1 MPAAPDAH
9 DVDLL
14 LRLLELIL
22 SEPVAKARNFFRT
35 IPDGLTFPEI
45 LAKYPR
51 GTDEFRYFDT
61 MMTFWET
68 VGSLLKHGLLN
79 EELAFD
85 TFLDGA
91 PWPKVEAAAVAL
103 RKDRGPLELEN
114 FEYAYRRA
122 QEWIAAKESASTSTG
137 P

>member
-1 MPAAPDAH
+1 MSAAPDAH

-14 LRLLELIL
+14 LRLLDLVL
-22 SEPVAKARNFFRT
+22 SEPVAKARNFFRA

-45 LAKYPR
+45 LEKYPR
-51 GTDEFRYFDT
+51 GTEEFRYFDT

-85 TFLDGA
+85 TFLDGP

-122 QEWIAAKESASTSTG
+122 QEWIAARESARASAE
-137 P
+137 

>member
-1 MPAAPDAH
+1 MPEAPDAH

-14 LRLLELIL
+14 LRLLELVL
-22 SEPVAKARNFFRT
+22 SEPVARARNFFRT

-45 LAKYPR
+45 LEKYPR

-61 MMTFWET
+61 IMTFWET

-85 TFLDGA
+85 TFLDA
-91 PWPKVEAAAVAL
+91 PPRPKVEAAAVAL
-103 RKDRGPLELEN
+103 RKERGPLELEN
-114 FEYAYRRA
+114 FEYVYRRA
-122 QEWIAAKESASTSTG
+122 RTWISAKESAQA
-137 P
+137 